1 MRVEQVGLQSPFI
14 ANNKKTVE
22 GAQGGTSFAKVLED
36 SLKETNRL
44 QLEADNMDKLFA
56 AGLVDNIADVTIAST
71 KADIAISYTVE
82 IISKVLNAYNE
93 IMRLQL

>member
-1 MRVEQVGLQSPFI
+1 MKIEGMGVRQPFVM
-14 ANNKKTVE
+14 NNPNVREATD
-22 GAQGGTSFAKVLED
+22 SFLKVLED

-44 QLEADNMDKLFA
+44 QLEADRMDSLFA
-56 AGLVDNIADVTIAST
+56 AGMIDNIADVTIAST
-71 KADIAISYTVE
+71 KADIAVSYTVE